1 MGREERVWEVP
12 PPWLCCYLLQ
22 DLGGVPRV
30 AEESLEAEGR
40 GTPSLGKARVET

>member
-1 MGREERVWEVP
+1 MGRECREVP

-40 GTPSLGKARVET
+40 GTLSLAKVET